1 MAKILAFAGSTR
13 QGSYNRKLINVAVES
28 ARAAGGEVTLLDLRD
43 YPLPLYDGDLEAR
56 EMPANAEKL
65 TQIFLEHQGL
75 LIASP
80 EYNSGYSPLL
90 KNTIDWVS
98 RIKPGGV
105 PLGAFQ
111 DKFAGLISASPGG
124 FGGLRGLLQLRTVL
138 SYIKVHVL
146 HQQAT
151 ISAAHEAFD
160 EDGKLKSASFQKQV
174 DAVANELVRVLG
186 KVYAPS

>member
-1 MAKILAFAGSTR
+1 MAKILAFSGSIR
-13 QGSYNRKLINVAVES
+13 QDSFNRKLIQVGVDAVK
-28 ARAAGGEVTLLDLRD
+28 AAGGDVTLLDLRD
-43 YPLPLYDGDLEAR
+43 YPLPIYDGDLEAQ
-56 EMPANAEKL
+56 EVPDNARKL
-65 TQIFLEHQGL
+65 AALFSEVQGL

-90 KNTIDWVS
+90 KNTIDWITRV
-98 RIKPGGV
+98 KPGTTTLA
-105 PLGAFQ
+105 PFQ
-111 DKFAGLISASPGG
+111 DKFAGLIAASPSG

-160 EDGKLKSASFQKQV
+160 EHGKLKNPSFQKQV
-174 DAVANELVRVLG
+174 DAVAQELVRILN
-186 KVYAPS
+186 KVYA